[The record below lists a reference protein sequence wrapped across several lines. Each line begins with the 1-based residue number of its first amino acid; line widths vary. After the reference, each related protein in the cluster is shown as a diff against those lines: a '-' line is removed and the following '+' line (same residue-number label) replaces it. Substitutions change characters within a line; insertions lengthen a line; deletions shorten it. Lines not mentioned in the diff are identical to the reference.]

1 MFDKKVGKD
10 NNMINPND
18 PLAAFILA
26 LLDDDE
32 GINEDAFEKL
42 MLMLEKQGEADLLW
56 FLDANTDATDG
67 RFFLPSKVVQNLRG

>member
-1 MFDKKVGKD
+1 
-10 NNMINPND
+10 MINPND

-56 FLDANTDATDG
+56 FLDANADATDG
-67 RFFLPSKVVQNLRG
+67 RFFLPSNVVQNLRG

>member
-1 MFDKKVGKD
+1 
-10 NNMINPND
+10 MINPND